1 MTDQN
6 NTLNGIKEIEDSI
19 HSFKSIENMELS
31 TRSIDLIPSL
41 FQNEDKG
48 ISSKKSLV
56 LAFIILCC
64 SVKKYSFMKYSDAS
78 NAPVAQIP
86 R

>member
-31 TRSIDLIPSL
+31 THSIGQPYSRMRIKEKAQRNHLLWHSL
-41 FQNEDKG
+41 FC
-48 ISSKKSLV
+48 V
-56 LAFIILCC
+56 LASRNIA
-64 SVKKYSFMKYSDAS
+64 V
-78 NAPVAQIP
+78 
-86 R
+86 